1 MVNCEE
7 LYPYK
12 GSLQLRLRLRS
23 YETTRLGTVK
33 LLRSKARI
41 GVSDTRTE

>member
-1 MVNCEE
+1 MVNYKE

-12 GSLQLRLRLRS
+12 SSLQLRLRLRW
-23 YETTRLGTVK
+23 YETTRLGTVE
-33 LLRSKARI
+33 LLRSKACI